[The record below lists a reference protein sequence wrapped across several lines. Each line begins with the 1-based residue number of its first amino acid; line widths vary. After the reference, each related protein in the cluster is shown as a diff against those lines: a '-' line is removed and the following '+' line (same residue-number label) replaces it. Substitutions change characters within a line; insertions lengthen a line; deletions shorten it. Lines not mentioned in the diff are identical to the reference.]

1 MKMTTKAK
9 TRIEME
15 QYMAK
20 HKGPH
25 TVAKLA
31 KAMEADEAEI
41 RRRMQHLVC
50 DMVVVNTT
58 PGQRPTLY
66 QHAKHYRKEVENPNV
81 VSRRNP
87 VANAAMP
94 NGSRSYWRQHMAR
107 FNESP
112 RAV

>member
-1 MKMTTKAK
+1 MSTKAQN
-9 TRIEME
+9 RIAIE
-15 QYMAK
+15 QHMAK

-25 TVAKLA
+25 TVEQIAKVVGVDV
-31 KAMEADEAEI
+31 DEV

-50 DMVVVNTT
+50 GLVVVNTT

-66 QHAKHYRKEVENPNV
+66 QHSKHYRKEVADPTV
-81 VSRRNP
+81 VNRRNP
-87 VANAAMP
+87 VVNSAMP

-107 FNESP
+107 FNEAP